1 MNSNETQPLF
11 ILEMANNHMGSVEH
25 GIRIV
30 RECAE
35 VTRNFPYR
43 FAVKLQYRD
52 IDTFI
57 HPAYRSRTDLKF
69 VKRFSETRLSWE
81 QYRALKDAIV
91 EHGFL
96 SMCTPWDELSV
107 GKIEEHG
114 FDIIKVP
121 SCYFTDWPLLERIAN
136 TKLPIIASAG
146 GAGLEDVDRVV
157 SFFTHRKKA
166 FSLMHCVGEYPTQN
180 EQLQLNQIDLFRQRY
195 PGLDIGF
202 STHESPDN
210 FDPIKLAAAK
220 GARLFEKHVGVPTER
235 AKLNAYSA
243 NPQQLRSWLEAA
255 RDAFELC
262 GVSEGR
268 HSFSSAELGTLRDLQ
283 RGAFAKEKIAKGQL
297 IKESQLFLA
306 IPNLPTQVV
315 ANDLSK
321 YTEMYATVDI
331 EPNAPVLRANTRC
344 VEKRKIVSE
353 VIGQVRE
360 LLRAGRVVVPNQVEL
375 EISHH
380 YGLENFARFG
390 STIITV
396 VNREYCKRLIVLLPG
411 QTHPEQ
417 WHKLKDETYHILHG
431 EINLTLDG
439 ARQRRGANE
448 VVIIPRGV
456 KHGFTTDTGVII
468 EEISTY
474 YAQGDSYYT
483 DASIESNTQ
492 RKTQVTHWMD

>member
-1 MNSNETQPLF
+1 MTTTETKPLF

-25 GIRIV
+25 GIRVI
-30 RECAE
+30 RECAA
-35 VTRNFPYR
+35 VTRNFPFR
-43 FAVKLQYRD
+43 FAMKLQYRD

-57 HPAYRSRTDLKF
+57 HPAYQSRKDLKF

-81 QYRALKDAIV
+81 QYKALKDAIV

-121 SCYFTDWPLLERIAN
+121 SCYFTDWPLLERIAQSN
-136 TKLPIIASAG
+136 MPIIASAG
-146 GAGLEDVDRVV
+146 GMGLDDVDRVV
-157 SFFTHRKKA
+157 SFFTHRKKQ
-166 FSLMHCVGEYPTQN
+166 FSLMHCVGEYPTLN
-180 EQLQLNQIDLFRQRY
+180 EQLQLNQINLFRQRY
-195 PGLDIGF
+195 PGVDIGF
-202 STHESPDN
+202 STHEQPDN
-210 FDPIKLAAAK
+210 CDPVKIAVGK
-220 GARLFEKHVGVPTER
+220 GARLFEKHVGVPTEQ

-243 NPQQLRSWLEAA
+243 NPEQLQHWLEAA
-255 RDAFELC
+255 QEAYALC
-262 GVSEGR
+262 GVQEGR
-268 HSFSSAELGTLRDLQ
+268 HSFSAAELGTLRDLQ
-283 RGAFAKEKIAKGQL
+283 RGAFAKEKIAKGQK

-306 IPNLPTQVV
+306 IPNLPAQIV

-321 YTEMYATVDI
+321 YTDLYATADI
-331 EPNAPVLRANTRC
+331 EPNAPVLRENTRS
-344 VEKRKIVSE
+344 VEKRKLVFD
-353 VIGQVRE
+353 VIQQVKD
-360 LLRAGRVVVPNQVEL
+360 LVRAGRVIVPNQIEL

-380 YGLENFARFG
+380 YGLENFGRFG

-396 VNREYCKRLIVLLPG
+396 VNREYCKRLIVLIPG

-431 EINLTLDG
+431 EIDLELDG
-439 ARQRRGANE
+439 VQQKRGVNE

-456 KHGFTTDTGVII
+456 KHGFTTKTGVII

-483 DASIESNTQ
+483 DSTIEKNLQ
-492 RKTQVTHWMD
+492 RKTLVTHWMD

>member
-1 MNSNETQPLF
+1 MKPSETQPLF

-25 GIRIV
+25 GVRIV

-35 VTRNFPYR
+35 VTRNFPFR
-43 FAVKLQYRD
+43 FAMKLQYRD

-121 SCYFTDWPLLERIAN
+121 SCYFTDWPLLERIAS

-146 GAGLEDVDRVV
+146 GADLEDVDRVV
-157 SFFTHRKKA
+157 SFFTHRKKE

-180 EQLQLNQIDLFRQRY
+180 DQLQLNQLDLFRQRY

-210 FDPIKLAAAK
+210 FDPVKLAAAK

-235 AKLNAYSA
+235 AKLNGYSA
-243 NPQQLRSWLEAA
+243 NPQQLQGWLEAA

-262 GVSEGR
+262 GVAEGR

-297 IKESQLFLA
+297 IKDSQLFLA

-331 EPNAPVLRANTRC
+331 EPNAPVLRVNTRS

-380 YGLENFARFG
+380 YGLENFAQFG

-431 EINLTLDG
+431 EINLALDG
-439 ARQRRGANE
+439 ARQLRGANE